1 MQTIKIS
8 LFVFALGL
16 LLSCTPDEGK
26 GGLASIEGVVM
37 VQNRNSLQENSGSP
51 YPATDCDVYI
61 SYGNS
66 GLADDKTRTSH
77 NGIYQFSNLTKGDY
91 TVFVYSDDTLSNAKY
106 PRLTFCQ
113 SVSLDS
119 KKDEAKADK
128 FTIYR
133 HMDYDD
139 GNGVAIGNVKE
150 YICATVGTLTSIE
163 DSIPSQETSVYLQF
177 ENSDE
182 ILERYR
188 TDANGTFTISKL
200 IPGKYRVYALSEESK
215 IPADPQTASYKHFEI
230 TDNSSTVV
238 IPEITI
244 KNFK

>member
-1 MQTIKIS
+1 MRITKIS
-8 LFVFALGL
+8 LIVFALGL
-16 LLSCTPDEGK
+16 LISCSPDEGK

-37 VQNRNSLQENSGSP
+37 VQNLNALQEQSGAP
-51 YPATDCDVYI
+51 YPATDYDVYI

-77 NGIYQFSNLTKGDY
+77 NGVFQFSNLTKGEY
-91 TVFVYSDDTLSNAKY
+91 SVFVYSDDTVSNAKY
-106 PRLTFCQ
+106 PRLTFSQ

-119 KKDEAKADK
+119 KKDEAKVDQ
-128 FTIYR
+128 FTVYR

-139 GNGVAIGNVKE
+139 GNGVATGHVKE
-150 YICATVGTLTSIE
+150 YLCTTVGTLTSIE
-163 DSIPSQETSVYLQF
+163 DSIPSQETSVYLQY
-177 ENSDE
+177 ENSDI

-188 TDANGTFTISKL
+188 TDADGNFTISQL
-200 IPGKYRVYALSEESK
+200 IPGKYRVFALSEESK

-230 TDNSSTVV
+230 TDNGTTVV